1 MNKVFFWG
9 IYEYLLSLIE
19 VILFYGFLDYTL
31 KRNRQVKN
39 IYYYSSIVLLSI
51 FIFALT
57 QVNIYS
63 ILRIFIMYIIFLFIA
78 YKLFQGNIKGKFLF
92 VTIFYFF
99 LIFTDILSVNIIS
112 YFVGRD
118 IGNII
123 INQTWARLLF
133 SQISKI
139 LLFIILKIIK
149 DYYKASESEIPPYY
163 WYWILF
169 ICFISIVNLLVIFY
183 ISMILND
190 YNVGMQ
196 NLMVSISLGS
206 LLIVAMTYYIFI
218 NFKNHVICIE
228 NLIKEGKS
236 ESAIKYINNLQNK
249 AFKTYTWIN
258 TGNDVVDAVLN
269 QKKSEASS
277 KNINMDVKVSI
288 PKDIGI
294 EPLDLCTILGNAL
307 DNSIEANEKIQD
319 EAQRYIKVIMNPYK
333 DYLFIEISNPSII
346 NPIDEDGKLRT
357 TKKDKENHGFGIK
370 SIESV
375 VEKYNG
381 MLSYEYV
388 NGKFILNIMVPL

>member
-123 INQTWARLLF
+123 INQTWAKLLF
-133 SQISKI
+133 SQTSKI

>member
-1 MNKVFFWG
+1 
-9 IYEYLLSLIE
+9 
-19 VILFYGFLDYTL
+19 
-31 KRNRQVKN
+31 
-39 IYYYSSIVLLSI
+39 
-51 FIFALT
+51 
-57 QVNIYS
+57 
-63 ILRIFIMYIIFLFIA
+63 
-78 YKLFQGNIKGKFLF
+78 
-92 VTIFYFF
+92 
-99 LIFTDILSVNIIS
+99 
-112 YFVGRD
+112 
-118 IGNII
+118 
-123 INQTWARLLF
+123 
-133 SQISKI
+133 
-139 LLFIILKIIK
+139 
-149 DYYKASESEIPPYY
+149 
-163 WYWILF
+163 
-169 ICFISIVNLLVIFY
+169 
-183 ISMILND
+183 MILND

-218 NFKNHVICIE
+218 KLNEFYDERSNYKIIEIKNELLSKAIEEKEKVYKEIRRINHDFKNHVICIE